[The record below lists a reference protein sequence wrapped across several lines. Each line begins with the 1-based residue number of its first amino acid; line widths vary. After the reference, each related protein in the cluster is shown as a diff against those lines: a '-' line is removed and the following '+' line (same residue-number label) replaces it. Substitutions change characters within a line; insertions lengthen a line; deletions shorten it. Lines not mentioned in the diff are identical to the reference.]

1 MRLNH
6 PDYIK
11 LVTEEYKRKRTDR
24 ELSLL
29 LAQSSPAKIR
39 QACLHLYKEYYDKK
53 DERLLKKD
61 QQALRDFFGPAEH
74 GRQFLQQIHGFETDR
89 FRPLDY
95 YLKGKN
101 ENTDDKNIELLAWL
115 IDFKH
120 RPFVTG
126 TDVILSEEEID
137 ILRESES
144 NPGEK
149 ATQSKPEQIDLKHD
163 EETLEAVIA
172 DEEKKSLQ
180 ASEDDPVIITENSE
194 TLSTPNSI
202 NKPPK
207 KMSKKILLIFLCL
220 LISFAGIYIVLKYDS
235 STEIPYKN
243 AKTKTVRQEDAAHGA
258 KTDSL
263 IAHSNESAVAPTNAN
278 KKKIFLPT
286 IVLDSSH
293 CLAITKKGTQC
304 KRKAKTNGYCWQ
316 HGNSH

>member
-11 LVTEEYKRKRTDR
+11 LVTKEYKRKRTDR

-39 QACLHLYKEYYDKK
+39 QACLHLYKEHYDKK

-95 YLKGKN
+95 YLKEKN

-120 RPFVTG
+120 RPFVSG
-126 TDVILSEEEID
+126 MDVILSEEETN
-137 ILRESES
+137 ILREPES
-144 NPGEK
+144 DPGEK
-149 ATQSKPEQIDLKHD
+149 PTQSNSEQIDLKHD
-163 EETLEAVIA
+163 EKILNAVIV
-172 DEEKKSLQ
+172 DEEKRSSQ
-180 ASEDDPVIITENSE
+180 AGEVGPVIITENSE
-194 TLSTPNSI
+194 TLSAPNSI
-202 NKPPK
+202 NKSPK
-207 KMSKKILLIFLCL
+207 KIRKKTLLIFLCL
-220 LISFAGIYIVLKYDS
+220 LISFVGIYIFRKYYS

-243 AKTKTVRQEDAAHGA
+243 ANTKTVPQEDTAHRP

-263 IAHSNESAVAPTNAN
+263 IVHKNDNAVAPTNAN
-278 KKKIFLPT
+278 KKKAYSPT
-286 IVLDSSH
+286 IILDSNH

-316 HGNSH
+316 HGG